1 MSNKQSIAEV
11 FIAEVYERDEL
22 EEMSDWFVFEHNV
35 GFCSVNNQ
43 MCLRFEPDDIE
54 KDKVVIKERFM
65 AED

>member
-1 MSNKQSIAEV
+1 MSEKQSIAEV
-11 FIAEVYERDEL
+11 FIGEVYSTDKL
-22 EEMSDWFVFEHNV
+22 EEMSDRFIFHEGV

-65 AED
+65 AEE